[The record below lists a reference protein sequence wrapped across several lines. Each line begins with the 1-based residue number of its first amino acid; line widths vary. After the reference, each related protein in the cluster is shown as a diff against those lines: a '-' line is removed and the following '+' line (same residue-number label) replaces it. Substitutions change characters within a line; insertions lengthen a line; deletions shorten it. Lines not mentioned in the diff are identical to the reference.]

1 MVPDP
6 CPLLLALT
14 PLEKDLEFLE
24 PDADDDDDE
33 VVEEAPWALIKA
45 ECPDL
50 DTGFPSVLQSWSS
63 GCRCLRQ

>member
-1 MVPDP
+1 
-6 CPLLLALT
+6 LALT

-45 ECPDL
+45 ECLPQQKA
-50 DTGFPSVLQSWSS
+50 SNS
-63 GCRCLRQ
+63 